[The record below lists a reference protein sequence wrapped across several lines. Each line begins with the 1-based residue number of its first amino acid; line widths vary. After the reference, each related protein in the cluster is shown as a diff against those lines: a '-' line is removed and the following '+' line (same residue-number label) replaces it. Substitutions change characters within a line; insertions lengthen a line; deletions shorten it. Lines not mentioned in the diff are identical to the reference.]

1 MSDGGARGVR
11 GPSVARA
18 KWLAVILT
26 LVFAVAIVPQLA
38 TPPAAAQAGSDPWW
52 GPTSRQSPTEGWAIR
67 VPVVVE
73 NTFDYRLPTSVVSVD
88 LDFGQLLVDAG
99 WTSQL
104 LGTERRLRGFTLDE
118 DSIRVVEYGS
128 AFAQGPRH
136 GSTTE
141 PVPHH
146 FYTSP
151 FHAEKHRDYDPSRNP
166 SGTLLFVMK
175 EGLAP
180 GEKRNFYVYANPL
193 EYGKKEPAVF
203 KLEERAPL
211 DAYLWGTSGT
221 VFYGWEPQQDDKT
234 NRILVLP
241 LVPNQRTKVTL
252 YERDFGKFVPA
263 QASAQSKNPQQAP
276 QDLQGG
282 GFSFFVPGGKAWK
295 IEASHPVRVV
305 GHGKLTS
312 TGSTAEMFGFVP
324 SESGSFAGRTFL
336 AYGFQMGAN
345 SAAPYVAMKSGP
357 GTVNVRVNNMPVAT
371 LTNAQPLANIPVVF
385 GAWNSITSDG
395 SILLQA
401 PGNDKAFRPD
411 DAFAAFQVPAL
422 SGGPSGTGF
431 YFALPRD
438 GGFVRV
444 CPEDYAGIRIVDR
457 ARPDFSA
464 IPEGTRESTPPHLL
478 KPRAGCHEYEATP
491 TMPQLLEAYAI
502 GEEARYPVENAP
514 VPFRVFVG
522 ADDREKGA
530 MNRGMV
536 GHYGGLRAVDFHA
549 SGNVGIF
556 GVFNNTRVT
565 IFEDLKT
572 GGSTN
577 FTFTL
582 SADDFRA
589 FPFPE
594 TITKSGRVQIVA
606 NKPISVAS
614 TDPYGSP
621 YARVV
626 PGVPLNPHVKLGLAE
641 FRGPLVELRSP
652 ETDGRQLYRSTGPAT
667 PITFRLEA
675 LNLGRWIAGES
686 LQDSISIHC
695 TGPVEWDIAGCG
707 REFSVGSGNAERFD
721 VTVTPSAD
729 DKDST
734 SFIDIEARSATPGI
748 VSKFRLA
755 IYVEVRYGVGLWFDV
770 ENGRKTIDP
779 VVGVDPGETHSYAVL
794 IKNTGSGEDTFTL
807 TVDDPKEGWTQRL
820 HDQGDDVTE
829 VALAGGASRIL
840 TFEVTAPN
848 LETAPQNLVS
858 ITAESVSS
866 DLASAK
872 DIVNTATRIR
882 PKINIALDI
891 DPPTRVAE
899 PNETAQFNLTVT
911 NRGNDVFT
919 IFIREDSV
927 IPVGWTTD
935 LGLPDGEV
943 SLNPNGNYT
952 FPFFV
957 TPPAGARAGDLVTVK
972 LSAHTDAGGGG
983 GLIPGDEVS
992 AVTVVKRIHNITS
1005 PPLLDARADPGTKLR
1020 YVLPLENNGNG
1031 DDVIELLPGAARE
1044 WLLRAAGDQTLV
1056 LGLDDSGDFP
1066 LEIEVPRGALPG
1078 LHNVT
1083 VTLRLSREAT
1093 QTITIPVDVRAVAK
1107 VDMRGPT
1114 RLEMA
1119 PARPTVLDLDVE
1131 NVGNLPGNFTF
1142 GAQMPEGWN
1151 VTYAPATAFLQ
1162 PGQRTKVAATLNV
1175 SREAPDGD
1183 YGASLVATTDS
1194 GASAADRSL
1203 TVLVARPKL
1212 SITNVETSGDLAVGE
1227 VIIVAATVKNDG
1239 GIAAEEVRVALLV
1252 DGEQVD
1258 QVTLGRVPVGQ
1269 SQVAT
1274 LNWLATR
1281 RGADVRVVIDPQE
1294 EMVLLTR
1301 EETDAT
1307 VNFGSKL
1314 GIPTASPLAALAML
1328 GVAALALRR
1337 RR

>member
-1 MSDGGARGVR
+1 MM
-11 GPSVARA
+11 
-18 KWLAVILT
+18 T

-38 TPPAAAQAGSDPWW
+38 TPPAAAQSGSDLWW
-52 GPTSRQSPTEGWAIR
+52 GPASRQSPTDGWAIR

-73 NTFDYRLPTSVVSVD
+73 NRFDYPITSHSVVSVD
-88 LDFGQLLVDAG
+88 VDFGQLLIDAG

-104 LGTERRLRGFTLDE
+104 LGTERRLRGFTLDV
-118 DSIRVVEYGS
+118 DSIRVIEYGS
-128 AFAQGPRH
+128 AFAQGPKH
-136 GSTTE
+136 GSSTE
-141 PVPHH
+141 PTPHY

-151 FHAEKHRDYDPSRNP
+151 FHAEKHREYDASRNP

-175 EGLAP
+175 DGLGI

-193 EYGKKEPAVF
+193 EYGKKEPAQF
-203 KLEERAPL
+203 RPEDSAPL

-234 NRILVLP
+234 NRILVQP
-241 LVPNQRTKVTL
+241 LVMNKRTTVTL
-252 YERDFGKFVPA
+252 YERDFGKFVVA
-263 QASAQSKNPQQAP
+263 QSTAQSKNPQRTP
-276 QDLQGG
+276 DDPLT
-282 GFSFFVPGGKAWK
+282 FFVPGGKAWK
-295 IEASHPVRVV
+295 IVSSHPVRVV
-305 GHGKLTS
+305 GHGKLAMNGDTPE
-312 TGSTAEMFGFVP
+312 TFGFMP
-324 SESGSFAGRTFL
+324 SESGSFAGTQFW
-336 AYGFQMGAN
+336 AYGFQVG
-345 SAAPYVAMKSGP
+345 SGSGVPYVAMKSGT
-357 GTVNVRVNNMPVAT
+357 GTVQVRVNGRIVAT
-371 LTNAQPLANIPVVF
+371 LTNAQPLATVP
-385 GAWNSITSDG
+385 ITPGQWSLVTATGG
-395 SILLQA
+395 SMLLQM
-401 PGNDKAFRPD
+401 PGSDRAFKPE

-422 SGGPSGTGF
+422 TGGPSGTSF

-444 CPEDYAGIRIVDR
+444 CPEAYTGVRVVER

-464 IPEGTRESTPPHLL
+464 IPEGTRESTPPQLL
-478 KPRAGCHEYEATP
+478 NPRAGCHQFKATP
-491 TMPQLLEAYAI
+491 TMPQVLEAYAI
-502 GEEARYPVENAP
+502 GEEPRYPVEDAP

-522 ADDREKGA
+522 ATGRDKGDKE
-530 MNRGMV
+530 RGMV
-536 GHYGGLRAVDFHA
+536 GHYGGLRAIDFHA

-565 IFEDLKT
+565 IFEDLKA
-572 GGSTN
+572 GGTTN

-626 PGVPLNPHVKLGLAE
+626 PGVPQAPHVTLGAAE

-667 PITFRLEA
+667 PITFRLEV

-686 LQDSISIHC
+686 LQDTISIHC
-695 TGPVEWDIAGCG
+695 TGPAEWDIAGCG

-779 VVGVDPGETHSYAVL
+779 VVGVDPGQTHSYTVL
-794 IKNTGSGEDTFTL
+794 VKNTGSGEDTFAL
-807 TVDDPKEGWTQRL
+807 TVDAPKEGWTQRL
-820 HDQGDDVTE
+820 HYQGDPVTE
-829 VALAGGASRIL
+829 VKLKGGESRIL
-840 TFEVTAPN
+840 TFDVTAPN

-858 ITAESVSS
+858 ITASSVSS

-872 DIVNTATRIR
+872 DIINTATRIR
-882 PKINIALDI
+882 PKINIALEI

-899 PNETAQFNLTVT
+899 PNETARFNLTVT

-919 IFIREDSV
+919 IAIREDSV
-927 IPVGWTTD
+927 IPTGWTTE

-957 TPPAGARAGDLVTVK
+957 TPPPGARAGDLVTVK

-1005 PPLLDARADPGTKLR
+1005 PPLLDASAEPGTKLR
-1020 YVLPLENNGNG
+1020 YVLPLENHGNG

-1044 WLLRAAGDQTLV
+1044 WILRAAGDQTLV
-1056 LGLDDSGDFP
+1056 LGLDESGDFP
-1066 LEIEVPRGALPG
+1066 LEVEVPRGAAPG

-1114 RLEMA
+1114 RLETA

-1142 GAQMPEGWN
+1142 GNQTPQGWN
-1151 VTYAPATAFLQ
+1151 VTYVPATVFLA
-1162 PGQRTKVAATLNV
+1162 PGQRTKVAATVNV
-1175 SREAPDGD
+1175 SRAATDGD
-1183 YGASLVATTDS
+1183 YAASLLATTDG
-1194 GASAADRSL
+1194 GASAADKPL
-1203 TVLVARPKL
+1203 TIFVARPKL

-1239 GIAAEEVRVALLV
+1239 GIAAEDVRVALLV

-1269 SQVAT
+1269 TQVAT

-1301 EETDAT
+1301 DETDAS

-1314 GIPTASPLAALAML
+1314 GIPAASPWLVLGLLGAAA
-1328 GVAALALRR
+1328 VTLRR
-1337 RR
+1337 RRA